1 MKKAEENQDACLGRI
16 DSNADMTA
24 GGTSLEN
31 QSCNHRSHMIAGLV
45 PADLDSHVI
54 IVHMRS
60 KNNTANN
67 DDNIRVNAMMPYA
80 RGAEGNDGRF
90 PGTESGGRMSQYLEK
105 IRKMDSTEISM
116 RLSELKRKASSGDFT
131 SKEDELFLGKVIF
144 DSHPWDYP
152 TEVNGSEFKSE
163 SDYPKRTRRQLRNAE
178 LAKSILA
185 IAYRRLV
192 LKYASNYYELMKH
205 YIPQDEIE
213 MNGYKGMAIALN
225 KYDYRRENKF
235 SSYLTW
241 YVFRDVHRDSHLM
254 SKSRIVNVPAS
265 DVKKYAQIDKRLDNG
280 EKLDDVIADFGMTR
294 SEYNMLANAD
304 KTYASLDQR
313 IGDGDGGDATLM
325 DMCRNATLDPS
336 DDTAATV
343 EDMMEDEALMRDL
356 SLSIAAL
363 PERQRE
369 LISRL
374 YGPDRMSNG
383 RYRPV
388 SDTRCREEM
397 GMGKREY
404 TTEKENALKSLHA
417 MMTKHGWNPE
427 NQVQ

>member
-1 MKKAEENQDACLGRI
+1 
-16 DSNADMTA
+16 
-24 GGTSLEN
+24 
-31 QSCNHRSHMIAGLV
+31 
-45 PADLDSHVI
+45 
-54 IVHMRS
+54 
-60 KNNTANN
+60 
-67 DDNIRVNAMMPYA
+67 MPYA
-80 RGAEGNDGRF
+80 RGSRRNDNRF
-90 PGTESGGRMSQYLEK
+90 HGAKNEVCMDECLARIE
-105 IRKMDSTEISM
+105 KMDQTEVSAKLSGLM
-116 RLSELKRKASSGDFT
+116 RKVSSGDFT

-152 TEVNGSEFKSE
+152 IEVNGSEFKSE
-163 SDYPKRTRRQLRNAE
+163 SDYPKRTRRQMRNAE
-178 LAKSILA
+178 RAKSILT

-225 KYDYRRENKF
+225 KYDYRMANKF

-254 SKSRIVNVPAS
+254 SKSRIVDVPAS
-265 DVKKYAQIDKRLDNG
+265 DVKKYAQIDKRLDDG
-280 EKLDDVIADFGMTR
+280 EKLDDIIADFGMTR
-294 SEYNMLANAD
+294 YEYNMLANAD
-304 KTYASLDQR
+304 KTHASLDQR
-313 IGDGDGGDATLM
+313 IGDGDGDDATLM

-343 EDMMEDEALMRDL
+343 DEMVGDEALVHDL
-356 SLSIAAL
+356 SQSIAAL

-383 RYRPV
+383 KYRPV
-388 SDTRCREEM
+388 SDTRCREEL

-404 TTEKENALKSLHA
+404 TIEKENALKALHA

-427 NQVQ
+427 NQVR